1 MLALSSEQKIG
12 GNSRPSPTLLSR
24 PAKINARISNHREL
38 CAASDNV
45 GANCIPTAGLLP
57 LSERFQSPWPGINS
71 QTQARHFLTADPLS
85 HGSRSGRLDFPPEPG
100 MICCNATAW
109 WVSLSL

>member
-1 MLALSSEQKIG
+1 MLALSSEQKIS

-57 LSERFQSPWPGINS
+57 LRKISEPMAGDQF
-71 QTQARHFLTADPLS
+71 ADASKAFS
-85 HGSRSGRLDFPPEPG
+85 HSRSAFARLAVRPFRLPTGARND
-100 MICCNATAW
+100 M
-109 WVSLSL
+109 L